1 MYAIANDRGRSQRVE
16 VGQNITV
23 DRLDAQ
29 IGDEITMPVQLVAAE
44 GDLKIGTPLVEGVQV
59 VAKVVRH
66 EQGAK
71 GVAGFYRRRK
81 DSRRRFGFRHQLTTL
96 SVVSIG

>member
-1 MYAIANDRGRSQRVE
+1 MYAIVEDRGRSQRVE
-16 VGQNITV
+16 VGQKLTV
-23 DRLDAQ
+23 DLLDQ
-29 IGDEITMPVQLVAAE
+29 EVGSEITFPVQLIS
-44 GDLKIGTPLVEGVQV
+44 GDDGVQIGTPLIDGAKV

-81 DSRRRFGFRHQLTTL
+81 DSRRRFGFRHQLTAL
-96 SVVSIG
+96 EVVSIA